1 MNGKAHIFWERYH
14 HLRGKSKR
22 FIRLVALAWQWW
34 LISAAVFAVR
44 LVVDFCLNPRIS
56 VTKVLIALTLLGEI
70 AALLRE
76 YAGKRHALSQLEFCR
91 IDPRELARL
100 SFRLNE
106 SYRSSC
112 YDILNCHGLYV
123 LYSPVINR
131 RLPANSLAFKKKG
144 QLRKSRI
151 FLTIAPAVLL
161 KSLQESS
168 IVFKEAKVRL
178 CTDLTN
184 ETFEHGIVYLQ
195 KTDYLASSCTNEI
208 TLTKVVSKELGCEIF
223 NGVRN
228 IGRITND
235 CAQPAYHVFT
245 LQESPC
251 SNHIGISTLAITKDG
266 RIILTKQSPK
276 KAQSPG
282 LLAPSG
288 SGSANWSDLKHTK
301 DSLNRFLQNAMV
313 RELQEELG
321 FKHFKYQQL
330 RTIIIGFA
338 RILNRRGKP
347 EFFGVTF
354 LDTPAALGK
363 VSARER
369 VFTEGFEEINIPITE
384 TDWQALAT
392 AEPKIDE
399 ELKQE
404 ITRGINIFIAENRVR
419 LSPSLYL
426 NLLFLKEWL
435 RGTGHTADELPENP
449 MECSSLYRA
458 KSEGEKL
465 CEG

>member
-1 MNGKAHIFWERYH
+1 MNGKAHIFWERYY
-14 HLRGKSKR
+14 HLGGKLQR
-22 FIRLVALAWQWW
+22 FIRFVALAWRWW
-34 LISAAVFAVR
+34 LISVVVFAVG

-56 VTKVLIALTLLGEI
+56 VTKVLIGLTLLGEI

-76 YAGKRHALSQLEFCR
+76 YLEKRHALSQLEFCNV
-91 IDPRELARL
+91 DPRELARL

-112 YDILNCHGLYV
+112 YDILDCHGLYV
-123 LYSPVINR
+123 LYSPAINR
-131 RLPANSLAFKKKG
+131 QLPANSLSFKKKG
-144 QLRKSRI
+144 QFRKSSI
-151 FLTIAPAVLL
+151 FLTIAPAALF

-208 TLTKVVSKELGCEIF
+208 TLAKVVSKELGCEIF

-235 CAQPAYHVFT
+235 SAQPACHVFT

-276 KAQSPG
+276 NAQSPG

-301 DSLNRFLQNAMV
+301 GILNSFLQNAMV
-313 RELQEELG
+313 RELREELG
-321 FKHFKYQQL
+321 FKHFTHQQV
-330 RTIIIGFA
+330 RTIIVGFA
-338 RILNRRGKP
+338 RILNRGGKP

-354 LDTPAALGK
+354 LDTPAPLGK

-369 VFTEGFEEINIPITE
+369 VFTEGIEEINIPITE
-384 TDWQALAT
+384 KDWQALAT
-392 AEPKIDE
+392 GDPRIDE

-404 ITRGINIFIAENRVR
+404 ITQVIDTFIAKNRVR

-426 NLLFLKEWL
+426 NLRFFKEWL
-435 RGTGHTADELPENP
+435 RRPGHTADGPPENP
-449 MECSSLYRA
+449 EECRSLYRTRFR
-458 KSEGEKL
+458 EEKP
-465 CEG
+465 CND